1 MKTAVIFPGQGAQ
14 KVGMGKD
21 LHENF
26 SAARRVYEEAS
37 ESLKLNM
44 AKLCFEGPESEL
56 TLTQNTQPAVLTA
69 SVAALRVLES
79 EAGIEP
85 SLTAGHSLGEYT
97 ALIFARALNFAE
109 ALSAVRQ
116 RGAFMQMAV
125 PEGEGAMTAVI
136 GMDAEKVEEICAQ
149 VREQSGRVVVAANY
163 NSPEQTVISGHA
175 DAVGK
180 ASKVAEE
187 SGAKRV
193 VPLKVSAPFHSPL
206 MEPAAEKMQEYF
218 ERVTFN
224 DASCPVISN
233 VDAEPHTEAG
243 DFASLLVKQI
253 VMPVRWAESMRRL
266 KEGEV
271 ELAVEVGPGKVLS
284 GLMRRIDRDVKTA
297 NVEDTASLNKTLAM
311 L

>member
-1 MKTAVIFPGQGAQ
+1 
-14 KVGMGKD
+14 MGKD

-37 ESLKLNM
+37 DSLKLDI

-69 SVAALRVLES
+69 SIAALRVLQSES
-79 EAGIEP
+79 GIEP

-97 ALIFARALNFAE
+97 ALVFAGAINFAE

-125 PEGEGAMTAVI
+125 PEGEGAMAAVV
-136 GMDAEKVEEICAQ
+136 GMHTEKVEGICAQ

-175 DAVGK
+175 DAVDK
-180 ASKVAEE
+180 ASKIAEE
-187 SGAKRV
+187 KGARRV

-233 VDAEPHTEAG
+233 VDAQPHTEAG
-243 DFASLLVKQI
+243 DFAHLLVKQI
-253 VMPVRWAESMRRL
+253 VVPVRWTESMGRF

-271 ELAVEVGPGKVLS
+271 ELAVEVGQGKVLS